1 MAVAIRE
8 KGKYRLRFPKTNNK
22 EDIMAYLDQ
31 TGFTMVNNVSPKYS
45 SGALK
50 AIMAD
55 ILREYHRTT
64 GEPCY
69 GLGTYST
76 DKHTHW
82 IRICL
87 DGHAVYLI
95 RTDDVTGSLNTKGNY
110 FRETS
115 IGECIQTF
123 DELRNELEK
132 QIELALGNDTS
143 F

>member
-31 TGFTMVNNVSPKYS
+31 IGFTMVNSVSPKYS
-45 SGALK
+45 YGALK
-50 AIMAD
+50 SIMSD

-87 DGHAVYLI
+87 DGYAVYLI
-95 RTDDVTGSLNTKGNY
+95 RTDDVTGNLNTKGNY

-115 IGECIQTF
+115 FGECIQTF

-132 QIELALGNDTS
+132 QIKLALGNATS